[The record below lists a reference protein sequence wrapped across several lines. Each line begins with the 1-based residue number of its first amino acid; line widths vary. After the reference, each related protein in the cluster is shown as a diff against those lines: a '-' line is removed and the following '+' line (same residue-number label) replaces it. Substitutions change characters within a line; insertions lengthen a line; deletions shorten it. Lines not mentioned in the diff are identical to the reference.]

1 MHQELGDPCTPRRVL
16 PRAGGLIAVALPLAL
31 GPSFA
36 AGAVSKEEFLAQYE
50 PDAARLQEFYGNV
63 RLSARVA
70 NSGWPQE
77 AHNIQ
82 QEIVLRGG
90 RGSLRLDRTT
100 SQGERPGT
108 AAWVATP
115 TRSFAAFARP
125 GQSSYSLEDL
135 SGQYAGAVA
144 GMRLR
149 CPLTAAPYG
158 ILEDRITD
166 FIRFEDLTVTRLE
179 RTTDEQGAALAK
191 LHYERHSEDD
201 GQRYEQYGWLSF
213 YPDRC
218 WALREYSFG
227 AKDPNK
233 TRIRALL
240 DYAGDQ
246 EGVPLLKRAEY
257 WYESGPPPRKR
268 SLVQTF
274 EVTELVPGPVPEKEF
289 TLAAFGLPE
298 VEQAA
303 PSKLPYVIVFLG
315 LLALVAGIML
325 RRRVLARRA

>member
-1 MHQELGDPCTPRRVL
+1 VS
-16 PRAGGLIAVALPLAL
+16 LIAVALPLLFGA
-31 GPSFA
+31 GFA
-36 AGAVSKEEFLAQYE
+36 TGAVSNEAVSKEEFLAEYA
-50 PDAARLQEFYGNV
+50 PAAARLEEFYSNL
-63 RLSARVA
+63 RLGARVA

-77 AHNIQ
+77 ARNIQ
-82 QEIVLRGG
+82 QEIVIRGG
-90 RGSLRLDRTT
+90 HGSLRLDRTT
-100 SQGERPGT
+100 SEGERPGT
-108 AAWVATP
+108 AVWVAAP
-115 TRSFAAFARP
+115 TRSFNVFARP
-125 GQSSYSLEDL
+125 GQSSYAMEDL
-135 SGQYAGAVA
+135 GTRSAVAVA

-166 FIRFEDLTVTRLE
+166 FIKFDDLTVTRLE

-191 LHYERHSEDD
+191 LHYERHGEDD
-201 GQRYEQYGWLSF
+201 GQRYEQYGWLAF

-233 TRIRALL
+233 TRIRARL
-240 DYAGDQ
+240 DYAGDKD
-246 EGVPLLKRAEY
+246 GVPLLKRAEY

-289 TLAAFGLPE
+289 SLAAFGLPDI
-298 VEQAA
+298 EQAA
-303 PSKLPYVIVFLG
+303 PSGLPYLVVFLG
-315 LLALVAGIML
+315 ILTLVAGILL
-325 RRRVLARRA
+325 RRWLVARRA